1 MSYPVISVLSTSPA
15 HCCPDR
21 CWPTAA
27 HLPKA
32 PPTYNLPTPDDA
44 TLDPCMPVRQDPDPD
59 PHHLHRGQS
68 FPPQPVQASTP
79 LETAVFFCPISSF
92 SSACSSCI
100 TYNGRAVMQ
109 DWLVCHPS
117 KALFFRR
124 GCFITR
130 GYRSRYRQAA
140 DGREEGW

>member
-32 PPTYNLPTPDDA
+32 PPTHNLPTPDDA

-59 PHHLHRGQS
+59 PHHLHRGQNLFRHNQCKRRLLSKPPFS
-68 FPPQPVQASTP
+68 FVR
-79 LETAVFFCPISSF
+79 
-92 SSACSSCI
+92 
-100 TYNGRAVMQ
+100 Y
-109 DWLVCHPS
+109 HPS
-117 KALFFRR
+117 LPLLLLMYNLQWASGDARLVGLPSIKS
-124 GCFITR
+124 FIFSAR
-130 GYRSRYRQAA
+130 LLHHPRVSVKI
-140 DGREEGW
+140 